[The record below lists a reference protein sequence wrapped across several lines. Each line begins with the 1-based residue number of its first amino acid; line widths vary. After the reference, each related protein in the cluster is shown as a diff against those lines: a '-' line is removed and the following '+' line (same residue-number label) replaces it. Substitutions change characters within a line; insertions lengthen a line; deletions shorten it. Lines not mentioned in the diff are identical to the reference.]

1 MPEEKQRKSIRV
13 GEIDKMII
21 YDEYQNQ
28 RKIGMSKTEAILF
41 SYPSALQTEFLQGIL
56 EDDIADALTELSTNG
71 LIKLYS
77 DFGFLLK
84 DSAIIYMENRLQNK
98 VNLIFDIISKIV
110 SMLH

>member
-1 MPEEKQRKSIRV
+1 MNIKTEEKSVCLKQR
-13 GEIDKMII
+13 
-21 YDEYQNQ
+21 
-28 RKIGMSKTEAILF
+28 LF
-41 SYPSALQTEFLQGIL
+41 SFLIPLLFKQNFFK

>member
-1 MPEEKQRKSIRV
+1 MMQLTNDTYRIFRL
-13 GEIDKMII
+13 I
-21 YDEYQNQ
+21 YDEYQNR

>member
-1 MPEEKQRKSIRV
+1 MPLVQENQKRGTGRV
-13 GEIDKMII
+13 RSAVRNDRLCTLPYGGGQGEAGEDV
-21 YDEYQNQ
+21 
-28 RKIGMSKTEAILF
+28 RRGA
-41 SYPSALQTEFLQGIL
+41 EFLQGIL